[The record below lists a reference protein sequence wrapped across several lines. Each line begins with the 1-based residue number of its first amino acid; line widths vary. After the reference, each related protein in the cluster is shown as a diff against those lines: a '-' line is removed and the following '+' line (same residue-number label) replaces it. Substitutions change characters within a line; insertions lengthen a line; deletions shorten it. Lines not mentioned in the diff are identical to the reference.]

1 MTKLAKLIAVFTFT
15 LGCGISLSH
24 ASDAR
29 DLCLEAC
36 AADYEYCT
44 SSPYYYCIR
53 AYNFCLK
60 SCPAT

>member
-15 LGCGISLSH
+15 LGCGISLSY

-29 DLCLEAC
+29 DICLDGC
-36 AADYEYCT
+36 AANFDNCG
-44 SSPYYYCIR
+44 SSQYNCLR
-53 AYNFCLK
+53 AYKACLK